1 MYWETKTMANKA
13 FAANDYNFAPDDR
26 LLLDTNVWFF
36 IYGPQ
41 KPGDTRA
48 AVYSEVLAKILA
60 ARSKVFIDVL
70 IVSEFIN
77 TYARLQWNVMGKPH
91 GDFKSFRKSLNFKPI
106 AQDIA
111 AAVRQVLKH
120 CLRIES
126 GFDGLVINDLLNE
139 YAFGEADFNDQ
150 IIAALCREK
159 GLILVTDDGDFRGNE
174 IPLVTANKR
183 LFAS

>member
-1 MYWETKTMANKA
+1 MANKA
-13 FAANDYNFAPDDR
+13 FAANDYNFAPDDK

-77 TYARLQWNVMGKPH
+77 TYARLKWNVMDKPH
-91 GDFKSFRKSLNFKPI
+91 GNFKSFRKSRDFKPI
-106 AQDIA
+106 AQDISA
-111 AAVRQVLKH
+111 DVKQILKH

-126 GFDGLVINDLLNE
+126 GFDALAIIDLLDE
-139 YAFGEADFNDQ
+139 YALGKADFNDQ
-150 IIAALCREK
+150 VIATLCREK
-159 GLILVTDDGDFRGNE
+159 GLILVTDDGDFRDNE
-174 IPLVTANKR
+174 IPIVTANRR
-183 LFAS
+183 LLAI